1 MRLTK
6 DLRDNIV
13 REIKKIAF
21 DHKWAVLRTKEHD
34 IAMQLHQMHYPKD
47 WHQLAQSLPKHACVE
62 VSSYRYWDNVYGSIV
77 VRFEENKRPLALYN
91 TYNYRVDNWE
101 DSPDK
106 DKAIALLRSFDKEST
121 ALSEEQ
127 DELLTHARGVLE
139 SVTTV
144 KKLKEQWEEIAP
156 IVDKVLGTQT
166 PTSKPANMLSTI
178 NYLNTVIPLPQ

>member
-21 DHKWAVLRTKEHD
+21 DHKWAVLRTKEHA

-47 WHQLAQSLPKHACVE
+47 WHQLAKSLPEHACIE
-62 VSSYRYWDNVYGSIV
+62 VSSYYYWDNVYGSIT
-77 VRFEENKRPLALYN
+77 VRFEDNKRPLALYN
-91 TYNYRVDNWE
+91 TCDYRVANWV
-101 DSPDK
+101 DSPNK
-106 DKAIALLRSFDKEST
+106 DKAIALLHAFNKEST
-121 ALSEEQ
+121 ALSKEQ
-127 DELLTHARGVLE
+127 NELLTHARGVLE

-156 IVDKVLGTQT
+156 VVDKILGTQT
-166 PTSKPANMLSTI
+166 PMAKPTNMLSTI